1 MFKEDLK
8 CLIFTLKTGSDGAA
22 RVLMEDV
29 GFKIWSDLLK
39 EQVLDLL
46 FCNQTLVYFISPIK
60 IEFIF
65 SVSQT
70 IENIFI
76 FIADAGKKKKTPKLQ
91 QNKKLKYLDGS
102 YAMNE
107 FLVLLIT
114 YFIQILI
121 FVYKRHI

>member
-76 FIADAGKKKKTPKLQ
+76 FIADAGKKQKKNSKTSTKQKTEIFGWKLC
-91 QNKKLKYLDGS
+91 
-102 YAMNE
+102 NE
-107 FLVLLIT
+107 
-114 YFIQILI
+114 
-121 FVYKRHI
+121 